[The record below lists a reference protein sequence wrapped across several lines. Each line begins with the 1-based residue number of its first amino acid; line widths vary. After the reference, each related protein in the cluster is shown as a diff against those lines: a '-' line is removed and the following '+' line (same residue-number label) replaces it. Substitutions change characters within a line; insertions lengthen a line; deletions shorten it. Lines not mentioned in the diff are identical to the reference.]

1 MPMANDFTDLLIWQR
16 SSDLLKEA
24 VMDIESFPSKVGAR
38 QLGDQLFRSVSAI
51 SANIAEGFGRRTRKE
66 LVRSCAIARGE
77 IDESRNWYFQC
88 ERVGLLKDAVVKER
102 SASLIELRK
111 MISSFI
117 AKTNAAD
124 TKS

>member
-16 SSDLLKEA
+16 ASDLLNIA
-24 VMDIESFPSKVGAR
+24 VTDIESFPKKVGAR
-38 QLGDQLFRSVSAI
+38 QLGDQLFRSASAI
-51 SANIAEGFGRRTRKE
+51 SANIAEGFGRRSRKE
-66 LVRSCAIARGE
+66 LVRSCTIARGE

-88 ERVGLLKDAVVKER
+88 ERVGLLPKSVVDKR

-124 TKS
+124 IKR